1 MKKFQELFGLAKN
14 YRLDLVLNLVFN
26 ILASVLSLFTFLAV
40 VPFLR
45 ILFNSATEPVHM
57 PVREEMSFGQYWYQY
72 MSYELDH
79 FIQANG
85 ATATLLWMCGFIVFL
100 SFLKNFF
107 NYIALNSIASIRT
120 GIARDL
126 RTKIYEKVV
135 KLPLS
140 YYSNERKGDVIS
152 RATNDLYEVEF
163 SAIGAVE
170 VLFKSPVM
178 LIISLVTLFIMNTK
192 MTLFALVFLPVSGF
206 LISRVAKSLK
216 NAARRGKDR
225 LGQLIS
231 VLEET
236 LGGLRIIKG
245 FNAEDAFLKKF
256 DDSNQGYFRLMRK
269 LYKREYLSSPMSEFI
284 SFVVIAILLFVGGS
298 MVLNEENKMGGEVF
312 IGYLVV
318 FSQIIPPARSLTD
331 AFFRI
336 KKGGA
341 SMDRINEILLA
352 DETIKD
358 SLSPKEFNGFA
369 KEICFRDVRFSY
381 EDGTEVI
388 KGIDF
393 TIKKGQTL
401 ALVGASGGGK
411 STLAN
416 LLSRYYD
423 VTGGSVEIDGI
434 DIRDMKVKDL
444 RREMGIVTQQSILF
458 NDSVAENIA
467 LGHEDALDMDKVK
480 QAARIANAAEFI
492 EKLEGQY
499 EFGVGDAGDKL
510 SGGQKQRISIA
521 RAVYKNPS
529 ILILDEATS
538 ALDTESEKL
547 VQDAIGK
554 LMENR
559 TALVIAHRLSTIQ
572 VADKILVIHD
582 GKVVEEGTHT
592 DLMELN
598 GQYAKLVAL
607 QQVG

>member
-1 MKKFQELFGLAKN
+1 MNRFRQLFSLAKN
-14 YRLDLVLNLVFN
+14 YRLDLFMNLMFN

-45 ILFNSATEPVHM
+45 ILFNRSAEKIEEPN
-57 PVREEMSFGQYWYQY
+57 PDELSTGQYLYQKMSFD
-72 MSYELDH
+72 LDA
-79 FIQANG
+79 FIQDHG
-85 ATATLLWMCGFIVFL
+85 AVTTLFWMCLVIVAL
-100 SFLKNFF
+100 ALLKNLF

-126 RTKIYEKVV
+126 RTKIYQKVLD
-135 KLPLS
+135 LPLS
-140 YYSNERKGDVIS
+140 YYSNEKKGDVIS

-192 MTLFALVFLPVSGF
+192 MTLFALIFLPVSGF

-236 LGGLRIIKG
+236 LSGLRIIKG
-245 FNAEDAFLKKF
+245 FNAESEFDQKF
-256 DDSNQGYFRLMRK
+256 DEHNQGYFRLMRK

-284 SFVVIAILLFVGGS
+284 SFVVIAILLYVGGS

-341 SMDRINEILLA
+341 SMDRINEILLS
-352 DETIKD
+352 DKSISD
-358 SLSPKEFNGFA
+358 PDQPVSLNDFEE
-369 KEICFRDVRFSY
+369 EICYRDVHFSY

-388 KGIDF
+388 KGISF
-393 TIKKGQTL
+393 SIKKGQSV

-416 LLSRYYD
+416 LLARYYD
-423 VTGGSVEIDGI
+423 VSGGHIELDGK
-434 DIRDMKVKDL
+434 DIRKYRKKDL
-444 RREMGIVTQQSILF
+444 RGLMGIVTQQSILF
-458 NDSVAENIA
+458 NDTINSNITLGSGGEANAE
-467 LGHEDALDMDKVK
+467 KVR
-480 QAARIANAAEFI
+480 QSADIANASEFI
-492 EKLEGQY
+492 NGLEDDY
-499 EFGVGDAGDKL
+499 NF
-510 SGGQKQRISIA
+510 
-521 RAVYKNPS
+521 N
-529 ILILDEATS
+529 
-538 ALDTESEKL
+538 
-547 VQDAIGK
+547 
-554 LMENR
+554 
-559 TALVIAHRLSTIQ
+559 
-572 VADKILVIHD
+572 
-582 GKVVEEGTHT
+582 
-592 DLMELN
+592 
-598 GQYAKLVAL
+598 
-607 QQVG
+607 